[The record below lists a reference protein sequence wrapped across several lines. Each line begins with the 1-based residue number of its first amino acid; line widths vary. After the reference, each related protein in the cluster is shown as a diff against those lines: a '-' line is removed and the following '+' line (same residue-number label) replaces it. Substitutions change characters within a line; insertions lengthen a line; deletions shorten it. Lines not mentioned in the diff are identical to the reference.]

1 MMSFTMGVDVLF
13 MPYNAVVVVS
23 GDTKECPTVHVYEEL
38 FCSLGTGHTA
48 SATDIDT
55 NVDDLYDAAFLLACQ
70 QEEED
75 LYETIEASEIGF

>member
-1 MMSFTMGVDVLF
+1 MMSFTMGVDVEL
-13 MPYNAVVVVS
+13 MPYSAVVVVS
-23 GDTKECPTVHVYEEL
+23 GDTKECPTVHVYEEI
-38 FCSLGTGHTA
+38 FCALGTNQVA
-48 SATDIDT
+48 SAADIDT